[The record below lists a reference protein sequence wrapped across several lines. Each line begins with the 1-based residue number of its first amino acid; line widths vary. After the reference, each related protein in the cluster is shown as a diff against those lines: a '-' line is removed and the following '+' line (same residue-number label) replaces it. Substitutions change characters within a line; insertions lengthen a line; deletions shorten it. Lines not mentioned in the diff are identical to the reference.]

1 MIIMKYLNQ
10 ISFILAICFLLL
22 LGIVMNKTHKSKK
35 QIDEFRF
42 FPWAGRFHQ
51 FRVVDKKRRKF
62 YIKADGAGEVRIVSS
77 ESGDVVKR
85 FEGNVYTS
93 FYLKEGKYEL
103 QTDPDKFGFLR
114 TVYSKG

>member
-1 MIIMKYLNQ
+1 MIVMKQ
-10 ISFILAICFLLL
+10 IFFILAICVLSLL
-22 LGIVMNKTHKSKK
+22 LGIVMNKTHKSKQ

-42 FPWAGRFHQ
+42 FPWAGRVHH

-62 YIKADGAGEVRIVSS
+62 YIKADGAGEVRIISS
-77 ESGDVVKR
+77 ESGNVIKR

-103 QTDPDKFGFLR
+103 QTDPDKFGFIR
-114 TVYSKG
+114 TVYSKV